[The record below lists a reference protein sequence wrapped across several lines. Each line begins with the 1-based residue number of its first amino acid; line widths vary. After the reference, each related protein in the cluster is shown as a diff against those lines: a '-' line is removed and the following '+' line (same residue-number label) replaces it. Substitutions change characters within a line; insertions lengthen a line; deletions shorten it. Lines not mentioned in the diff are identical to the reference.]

1 MKILVVTP
9 EAITAAQLRSAL
21 GDETDLADGE
31 VMVVA
36 PAQQQSAFQFWMSD
50 SDEAI
55 AEAQRTKSQA
65 VQELKAEGISASGD
79 TGESDPEQ
87 AIEDALQTFPA
98 DRVVVFHH
106 ADGGGYRENVDSEA
120 LRDRLGVRIIAAT
133 L

>member
-9 EAITAAQLRSAL
+9 AAITAKQLRSAL
-21 GDETDLADGE
+21 GDETDLAQGE

-36 PAQQQSAFQFWMSD
+36 PALEDSPIRFWMSD

-55 AEAQRTKSQA
+55 ARAQRAKSQA

-79 TGESDPEQ
+79 TGESDPAQ
-87 AIEDALQTFPA
+87 AIADALQTFPA
-98 DRVVVFHH
+98 DRVVVFQHS
-106 ADGGGYRENVDSEA
+106 DGGGYRENVDGDA
-120 LRDRLGVRIIAAT
+120 LRDRLGVQIISAE